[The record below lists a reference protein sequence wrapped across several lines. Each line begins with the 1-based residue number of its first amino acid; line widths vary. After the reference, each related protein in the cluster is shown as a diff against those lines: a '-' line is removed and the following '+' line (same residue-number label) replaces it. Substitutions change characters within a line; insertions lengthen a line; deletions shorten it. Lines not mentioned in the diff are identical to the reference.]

1 MNRASSCFAAGLA
14 LFAASTSAFAQAYP
28 TRPIRVI
35 VPYPAGGIVD
45 IVARSV
51 TDTVAKN
58 FKQAMVVEAK
68 PGGNS
73 NIGTA
78 EVARS
83 APDGYTWL
91 VTGPAVLVNPSIYK
105 DAGWNAMRDFK
116 CVGLVVW
123 KRCSGADQ
131 YAGQDAEGFCRTCEE
146 QAGQVEFR
154 QSRHRLLDRPDR
166 EEPVQDC
173 GN

>member
-1 MNRASSCFAAGLA
+1 MNRALGCFAAGLA
-14 LFAASTSAFAQAYP
+14 LLAASTSAFAQAAYP

-51 TDTVAKN
+51 TDTVAKY

-83 APDGYTWL
+83 TPDGYTWL
-91 VTGPAVLVNPSIYK
+91 VTGPAVLVNQSLNLQGRRLER
-105 DAGWNAMRDFK
+105 DARLQMRRTR
-116 CVGLVVW
+116 GLESE
-123 KRCSGADQ
+123 RRGCAGQ
-131 YAGQDAEGFCRTCEE
+131 YAGQDAERLCRTGEE
-146 QAGQVEFR
+146 
-154 QSRHRLLDRPDR
+154 
-166 EEPVQDC
+166 
-173 GN
+173 